1 MMYAKRA
8 EMLLKARR
16 PCAAIEDCNAAIE
29 INPDSAKAFRTRG
42 KAARRLGRW
51 EDAHNDL
58 AIAQKLD
65 YDDEAEDVKKFVDKK
80 YKKIQERK
88 TRQRLR
94 DEKRRVKELKKAK
107 EEAKRVYE
115 QQKKDEEARKASG
128 GGFP

>member
-8 EMLLKARR
+8 EMLLKAKR
-16 PCAAIEDCNAAIE
+16 PCASIEDCNAAIE

-58 AIAQKLD
+58 AVAQKLD
-65 YDDEAEDVKKFVDKK
+65 YDDEAEVVKKFVDGR

-88 TRQRLR
+88 TRQRLGEER
-94 DEKRRVKELKKAK
+94 KKIK
-107 EEAKRVYE
+107 QMK
-115 QQKKDEEARKASG
+115 
-128 GGFP
+128 